1 MGFLT
6 SFMIYLTSSLLLALI
21 SIRVIADNDDNEQH
35 LLEQRRQFTRG
46 IIYRRRQPVCVHGYP
61 NNGGCECE
69 ENYTGQHCEKQ
80 KHCATFRRFR
90 NGSCPSC
97 LPGYHG
103 EHCEEIHCV
112 HGEPSKLETKCECE
126 APFSG
131 TFCDELST
139 GHVYGY
145 YNRRVYWL
153 GPLGA
158 LTLIPM
164 CILYVGCE
172 YMAKKRRVR

>member
-1 MGFLT
+1 MVDPGRVKGLMRTGRAIGTTITYILQKTFECCPMFPLLNYYCSNYCSNYSVIIQHVSRIIQLFFL
-6 SFMIYLTSSLLLALI
+6 SLSYLI
-21 SIRVIADNDDNEQH
+21 SLV
-35 LLEQRRQFTRG
+35 
-46 IIYRRRQPVCVHGYP
+46 
-61 NNGGCECE
+61 
-69 ENYTGQHCEKQ
+69 
-80 KHCATFRRFR
+80 
-90 NGSCPSC
+90 
-97 LPGYHG
+97 
-103 EHCEEIHCV
+103 
-112 HGEPSKLETKCECE
+112 LETKCECE

-172 YMAKKRRVR
+172 YMAKKRRVKRVCEMLDGQNINVTEEVLQRLLAGKVLEV